1 MLDSIISLSI
11 RHRLLVV
18 AVIALSFVYGGLA
31 VQTLP
36 IDVLPDL
43 NRPTVTIFTESE
55 GLSPEEVET
64 LVTRP
69 IEASVYGAS
78 GVVRVRSAS
87 SIGLSIVW
95 VEFDWD
101 MDIYVARQIVSEKL
115 SQAREAI
122 YGRVNPTLGPITSIM
137 GNIMAIGVTGGSEI
151 DPVTLRTL
159 AEWDIRQRLL
169 AIPGIAQI
177 TVVGGTLRQYQVLI
191 DPERLV
197 FHRVPVSAV
206 LEALDETNLNATGGF
221 LLTDYTEGLIRVM
234 GRAKT
239 IEEIASTVIPLADAP
254 GRRVTID
261 QIADVKV
268 GGPVAP
274 RGDASINAEPGV
286 ILSVQK
292 QPDADTTILVAAIQA
307 ELTAIQETLPS
318 GVLLHDD
325 IFSQSTFIETAV
337 ANVEE
342 ALRDGAILVAVV
354 LFMFLL
360 NVRTTFITLTAIPLS
375 LVLTLIVFQ
384 ALGLSI
390 NTMTLGGIAIAIG
403 QLVDDAI
410 VGVENTYRRLRQNRL
425 KGDPKPPLDVVR
437 DATREVR
444 DPIIFATFIVILVF
458 LPLFALS
465 GVEGRIFTPLG
476 IAYVTSIGASLI
488 VFLTATP
495 ALCAYLLPRMK
506 QIGAEKE
513 GLVVRGIKWFQAQV
527 LRVLFPLR
535 YAVFLLF
542 VGLFAGGVWL
552 TSEFGQAFLPEFNEG
567 ALNVSVVM
575 APGTSL
581 AESNRIATRAEQL
594 VLELPEVIKVG
605 RRSGRAENDEH
616 AESINVSELEFF
628 LQPSERSREAVIEDV
643 RERVEQIPGVLTN
656 IGQPLSHRIDHA
668 LSGVRAQIA
677 IKIFGDDMAELRR
690 LARLIEGQ
698 VEGVDGIAD
707 LSVEQQV
714 LTGQL
719 HIRVDRA
726 QILNRGLTVADVA
739 TYAELALNGRTMSQI
754 IDGIRTYD
762 LIARFDDSSR
772 ATPDSIRK
780 LPVEVADGG
789 YVPLELLA
797 SVDEAL
803 GANVINRE
811 NSQRRIIVQANV
823 AGRDLV
829 SVVQDIQALVNT
841 EVDLPAGYF
850 IVYGGE
856 YESQAAAL
864 DAIVMLGALAFLGMF
879 LVLYAHLGSLNFA
892 LQVMLSVPLAFL
904 GAVIGVRL
912 TGGVLSIAT
921 VIGFITLTGIAARN
935 GILMIN
941 HYLYL
946 MREEGAAFDKAM
958 ITRGT
963 QERIIPVLMTAL
975 TAILALV
982 PILLTP
988 DQPGREI
995 LHPVAVVIFSGL
1007 LSSTLLDLTLRPLVF
1022 WTFGRRAAA
1031 NRMAQSDV
1039 PNSNLV
1045 PNPAE

>member
-1 MLDSIISLSI
+1 MLDSLISLSI

-31 VQTLP
+31 IQRLP

-69 IEASVYGAS
+69 IEAAVYGAN

-95 VEFDWD
+95 VEFDWN

-122 YGRVNPTLGPITSIM
+122 YGRVNPVLGPITSIM
-137 GNIMAIGVTGGSEI
+137 GNIMAIGVTSGGVT
-151 DPVTLRTL
+151 DPMTLRTL

-177 TVVGGTLRQYQVLI
+177 TVVGGVLRQFQVLI
-191 DPERLV
+191 DPDRLV
-197 FHRVPVSAV
+197 FHRVPLSAV

-221 LLTDYTEGLIRVM
+221 LLTDYTEGLIRVL
-234 GRAKT
+234 GRAQTVEQIAAT
-239 IEEIASTVIPLADAP
+239 IVPLPDQP
-254 GRRVTID
+254 DRRVTID
-261 QIADVKV
+261 QVADVKL
-268 GGPVAP
+268 GGPMAP
-274 RGDASINAEPGV
+274 RGDASINADPGV
-286 ILSVQK
+286 ILSIQK
-292 QPDADTTILVAAIQA
+292 QPDADTVSLVEAIKSELAAIQP
-307 ELTAIQETLPS
+307 TLPAD
-318 GVLLHDD
+318 VVLHDD

-337 ANVEE
+337 SNVEE

-354 LFMFLL
+354 LFLFLL
-360 NVRTTFITLTAIPLS
+360 NLRTTFITLTAIPLS

-410 VGVENTYRRLRQNRL
+410 VGVENAYRRLRQNRL
-425 KGDPKPPLDVVR
+425 KGEPKSPIDVVR

-476 IAYVTSIGASLI
+476 IAYVTSIAASLI

-506 QIGAEKE
+506 QMDDVKE
-513 GLVVRGIKWFQAQV
+513 GPVVSVIKWAQA
-527 LRVLFPLR
+527 LILKGLFPIR
-535 YAVFLLF
+535 YAVFTVFGLLL
-542 VGLFAGGVWL
+542 GLGIWL
-552 TSEFGQAFLPEFNEG
+552 TVEFGQAFLPEFNEG

-575 APGTSL
+575 APGTAL
-581 AESNRIATRAEQL
+581 TESNRIAATAERL

-628 LQPSERSREAVIEDV
+628 LHLSDRPRDVVIEDI
-643 RERVEQIPGVLTN
+643 RDRVEQIPGVLTN

-677 IKIFGDDMAELRR
+677 LKIFGDDMAELRR
-690 LARLIEGQ
+690 LARLVEGQ
-698 VEGVDGIAD
+698 VEQVDGVVD

-719 HIRVDRA
+719 HIRVDRE

-739 TYAELALNGRTMSQI
+739 TYTELALNGRTMGQI

-762 LIARFDDSSR
+762 LIARFDDDTR
-772 ATPDSIRK
+772 ATPDSIRG
-780 LPVEVADGG
+780 LPVEIAEGG
-789 YVPLELLA
+789 YVPLDLLA
-797 SVDEAL
+797 SVEEAL

-811 NSQRRIIVQANV
+811 NGQRRIIVQANV

-829 SVVQDIQALVNT
+829 SVVQDIQSRINA
-841 EVDLPAGYF
+841 EIEMPSGYF
-850 IVYGGE
+850 VIYGGE
-856 YESQAAAL
+856 YESQSAAL
-864 DAIVMLGALAFLGMF
+864 DAIVLLAGVAFLGMF
-879 LVLYAHLGSLNFA
+879 LVLYAHLGSINFA
-892 LQVMLSVPLAFL
+892 LQVMLSVPLAFI
-904 GAVIGVRL
+904 GAVFGVWM

-946 MREEGAAFDKAM
+946 MREEGAAFDKDM

-988 DQPGREI
+988 DEPGREI

-1007 LSSTLLDLTLRPLVF
+1007 ISSTLLDLTLRPLVF

-1031 NRMAQSDV
+1031 DKV
-1039 PNSNLV
+1039 PTSLS
-1045 PNPAE
+1045 PQPAE

>member
-1 MLDSIISLSI
+1 MLNSIISLSI

-31 VQTLP
+31 MQSLP

-55 GLSPEEVET
+55 GLSPEEMET

-69 IEASVYGAS
+69 IEASVYGAN

-101 MDIYVARQIVSEKL
+101 MDIYVARKIVSEKL

-137 GNIMAIGVTGGSEI
+137 GNIMAIGVTSET
-151 DPVTLRTL
+151 VTGETVTGPMELRTL

-177 TVVGGTLRQYQVLI
+177 TVVGGQLQQFQVLI
-191 DPERLV
+191 DPQRLV
-197 FHRVPVSAV
+197 FHRVPLSSV

-221 LLTDYTEGLIRVM
+221 LLTDYTEGLIRVL
-234 GRAKT
+234 GRAQT
-239 IEEIASTVIPLADAP
+239 VEEIANTLVPIPGSAA
-254 GRRVTID
+254 RRVTIG
-261 QIADVKV
+261 QIAEVKL
-268 GGPVAP
+268 GGPMAP
-274 RGDASINAEPGV
+274 RGDASINASPGV
-286 ILSVQK
+286 ILSIQK
-292 QPDADTTILVAAIQA
+292 QPDADTVTLVSAIKA
-307 ELTAIQETLPS
+307 ELAAIQETLPQD
-318 GVLLHDD
+318 VTVHDD
-325 IFSQSTFIETAV
+325 IFSQSKFIETAV

-342 ALRDGAILVAVV
+342 ALRAAATTLALV
-354 LFMFLL
+354 MFLFL
-360 NVRTTFITLTAIPLS
+360 LIVRPPLTTLTAIPLS
-375 LVLTLIVFQ
+375 LVLTLMVFQ

-410 VGVENTYRRLRQNRL
+410 VGVENTYRRLRQNRQ
-425 KGDPKPPLDVVR
+425 KGEPKDPLVVVR
-437 DATREVR
+437 EATQEVR

-506 QIGAEKE
+506 QMDAEKD
-513 GLVVRGIKWFQAQV
+513 GLVVRGIKWAQAQII
-527 LRVLFPLR
+527 RVLLPLR
-535 YAVFLLF
+535 YGVFAVFAVLL
-542 VGLFAGGVWL
+542 GIGVWL

-575 APGTSL
+575 APGTAL
-581 AESNRIATRAEQL
+581 AESNRIAATAERL
-594 VLELPEVIKVG
+594 VLEVPEVIKVG

-628 LQPSERSREAVIEDV
+628 LQPSDRSRDEIIEDI
-643 RERVEQIPGVLTN
+643 RTRMEQIPGVLTN

-677 IKIFGDDMAELRR
+677 LKIFGDDMAELRR
-690 LARLIEGQ
+690 LAWL
-698 VEGVDGIAD
+698 VEAEVETVAGIVD

-714 LTGQL
+714 LTEQL
-719 HIRVDRA
+719 HIRVDRE

-739 TYAELALNGRTMSQI
+739 DYTELALNGRTMGQV

-762 LIARFDDSSR
+762 LIARFDDETR
-772 ATPDSIRK
+772 ASEDSIRA
-780 LPVEVADGG
+780 LPIEVAEGG

-797 SVDEAL
+797 SIDEAL

-829 SVVQDIQALVNT
+829 SVVQDIQDRINAD
-841 EVDLPAGYF
+841 VDIPSGYF
-850 IVYGGE
+850 VVYGGE
-856 YESQAAAL
+856 YESQSAAL
-864 DAIVMLGALAFLGMF
+864 NAIVLLAGLAFLGMF
-879 LVLYAHLGSLNFA
+879 LVLYAHLGSINFA
-892 LQVMLSVPLAFL
+892 IQVMLSVPLAFV
-904 GAVIGVRL
+904 GAVIGVWA
-912 TGGVLSIAT
+912 TGGVLSIVT

-946 MREEGAAFDKAM
+946 MREEGAAFDTAM

-988 DQPGREI
+988 DEPGREI

-1022 WTFGRRAAA
+1022 WTFGRSAVAKRLPGHLAT
-1031 NRMAQSDV
+1031 V
-1039 PNSNLV
+1039 
-1045 PNPAE
+1045 PAE